1 MEANNMQKPS
11 KWLIF
16 AVVAI
21 AQFMVVLD
29 NAITNVALPTI
40 KQQLH
45 FTTSSLQ
52 WVVTAYALT
61 FGGFLLL
68 GGRAADLFGRRRTLL
83 AGMGAFTA
91 FSLLIAL
98 SHTPTQ
104 LIVLRALQG
113 LSAAFMSPSALSI
126 VLVSFRDGAGRNKA
140 LSFWTLVSTGGAAFG
155 LLLGGVLTQ
164 YLGWRWNFLINVP
177 IGVIMSILIARI
189 VPAHAAEEKQKGLDV
204 PGAALA
210 TSSLMLQVYAFSQ
223 APTWGWLST
232 KTLLSIGVA
241 LGLMLAFLINEARA
255 QRPLMPLSIFRIR
268 NVVGAN
274 AIMALLYG
282 TMLSSFFLLTLYTQ
296 TVLHF
301 SPVVTG
307 LSFLPFPIT
316 IALIARQMPK
326 LVGRYGF
333 KRFLVFGPLVI
344 MLGLFWLAHLQATSS
359 YWVGILPAA
368 IVIPLGI
375 GMTMMP
381 TIAAATSG
389 VPAREAGLASGLVNT
404 SQQMGGALGLSI
416 LSGVAAS
423 VTAGSLDLGV
433 KSAAV
438 HGYDVAFL
446 VDVGFMALVSLI
458 AFTVIRGNQ
467 KPAESQ
473 QTDSEPAPM
482 QMRPRRRATL

>member
-1 MEANNMQKPS
+1 MEERMIS
-11 KWLIF
+11 KLSWSR
-16 AVVAI
+16 
-21 AQFMVVLD
+21 
-29 NAITNVALPTI
+29 TI

-155 LLLGGVLTQ
+155 LLLV
-164 YLGWRWNFLINVP
+164 
-177 IGVIMSILIARI
+177 GVIMSILIARI